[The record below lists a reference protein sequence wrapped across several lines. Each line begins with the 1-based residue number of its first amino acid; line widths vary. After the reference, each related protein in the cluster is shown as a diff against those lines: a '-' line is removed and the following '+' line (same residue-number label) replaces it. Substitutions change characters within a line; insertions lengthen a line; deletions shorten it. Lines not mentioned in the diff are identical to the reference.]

1 MFAVRLVNYPM
12 LNATKQTKI
21 QSAGAIRRTL
31 ARMTHELIE
40 RNQGASDVIL
50 AGIRT
55 RGIYLAHRIAQNIEH
70 FEGAAVEVKE
80 VDITPFRDDVERGAV
95 AQNGQAIAYSNALT
109 DRVVIL
115 VDDVIYTG
123 RTVRSAMEALLIE
136 GRPSE
141 IQLAVL
147 VDRGHREL
155 PFRPDCVGFNVPTS
169 RLQAVKVHLTEV
181 DGKDDI
187 ELTDYK

>member
-1 MFAVRLVNYPM
+1 M

-21 QSAGAIRRTL
+21 HSAGAIRRTL

-50 AGIRT
+50 AGVRT

-70 FEGAAVEVKE
+70 FEGVGVEVKE
-80 VDITPFRDDVERGAV
+80 VDVTPFRDDVERE
-95 AQNGQAIAYSNALT
+95 NGHRVAYSNTLT

-123 RTVRSAMEALLIE
+123 RTVRSAMEALLTE
-136 GRPSE
+136 GRPSG

-155 PFRPDCVGFNVPTS
+155 PFRPDFVGFNLPTS

-187 ELTDYK
+187 ELTDYR